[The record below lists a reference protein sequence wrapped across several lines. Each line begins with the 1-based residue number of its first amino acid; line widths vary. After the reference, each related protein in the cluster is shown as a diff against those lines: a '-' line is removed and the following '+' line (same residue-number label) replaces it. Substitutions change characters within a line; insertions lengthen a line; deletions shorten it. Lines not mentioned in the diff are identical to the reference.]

1 MGLFVLQIAGGD
13 SSWTC
18 IGENVLD
25 VLLEMEKER
34 EKKEMVQF
42 FFFNMIISYLN
53 SIIKILLLLLL

>member
-1 MGLFVLQIAGGD
+1 MGMFVLQIAGGD

-25 VLLEMEKER
+25 VLLEMERER

-42 FFFNMIISYLN
+42 FFFNMIIS
-53 SIIKILLLLLL
+53 